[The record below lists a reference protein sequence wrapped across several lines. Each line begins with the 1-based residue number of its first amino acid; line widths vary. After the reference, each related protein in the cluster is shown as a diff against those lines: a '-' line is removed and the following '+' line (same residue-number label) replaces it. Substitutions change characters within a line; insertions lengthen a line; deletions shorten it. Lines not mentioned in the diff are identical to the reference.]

1 MSESHVLYEQD
12 GPVATIT
19 INRAEARNSMTFEM
33 YDTVYDLC
41 EKVDADDSV
50 RVLVFGAAGDKAFV
64 TGTDI
69 NQFKSFHTK
78 EDVLGYEER
87 ISRVLG
93 RIEAVQ
99 KPTIA
104 KIPGDAVGGGLF
116 MALACDVRLAVPSA
130 RFGVP
135 VVRTL
140 GNFPAPA
147 SYSRLVTVIGA
158 HRARSMMITA
168 ALLDATEA
176 QRLGIIDE
184 VVERDSLEERTK
196 ALATKVAGHAP
207 LTMKAVKEATRRIAQ
222 KTALD
227 NAEDLLFMCY
237 LSNDFQE
244 GVSAFLEKRRAN
256 WTGK

>member
-1 MSESHVLYEQD
+1 
-12 GPVATIT
+12 
-19 INRAEARNSMTFEM
+19 MTFEM
-33 YDTVYDLC
+33 YDTVYGLC

-50 RVLVFGAAGDKAFV
+50 RVLVLGAAGEKAFV

-69 NQFKSFHTK
+69 NQFKSFRTK
-78 EDVLGYEER
+78 EDVLGYEDR
-87 ISRVLG
+87 VSRVLG

-104 KIPGDAVGGGLF
+104 RIPGDAVGGGLF
-116 MALACDVRLAVPSA
+116 MALACDLRLAVPSA

-147 SYSRLVTVIGA
+147 SYTRLVAAIGP
-158 HRARSMMITA
+158 HRARSMLLTA
-168 ALLDATEA
+168 ALWDAAEA
-176 QRLGIIDE
+176 QRVGIVDE
-184 VVERDSLEERTK
+184 VVERDALEERTK
-196 ALATKVAGHAP
+196 ALATKLAGHAP
-207 LTMKAVKEATRRIAQ
+207 LTMKAVKEATRRLTQ
-222 KTALD
+222 RMALD

-237 LSNDFQE
+237 LSSDFQE